1 MTQMNELMQQM
12 VNVWGAGLIHHDN
25 LGLYDSG
32 EITEHYSPFHLC
44 DLIMISLYNKG
55 YVNHPDE
62 KPQNL
67 HYSPLSLTP
76 LILSILLC
84 LLPLIPIPT
93 AIALGQTPI
102 ICSLNCCIGLFI
114 VLPTFTLFPMTSFFV
129 CGQNGP

>member
-1 MTQMNELMQQM
+1 
-12 VNVWGAGLIHHDN
+12 
-25 LGLYDSG
+25 
-32 EITEHYSPFHLC
+32 
-44 DLIMISLYNKG
+44 MISLYNKG